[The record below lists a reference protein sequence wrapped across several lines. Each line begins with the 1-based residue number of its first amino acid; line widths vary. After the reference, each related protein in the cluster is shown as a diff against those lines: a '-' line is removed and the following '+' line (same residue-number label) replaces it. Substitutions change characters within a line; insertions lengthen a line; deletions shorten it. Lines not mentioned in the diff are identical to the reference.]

1 VVDVAKVVVE
11 ALGSVARP
19 EEVLE
24 GEGVAELDGDDEVC
38 VVASVLVPVPV
49 LVLVLG
55 RVVVGRVLVWVVV
68 LGGSAVVEGAF
79 RLLGHRAA
87 MPMSFW
93 KTPMMDVSPTSTLEQ
108 ALLTESPIFARP
120 LRQPWLHRLAGLKSE
135 EEHPWMRV
143 S

>member
-19 EEVLE
+19 EDVLE
-24 GEGVAELDGDDEVC
+24 TEGVAELDGDFEVC
-38 VVASVLVPVPV
+38 VVAPV

-55 RVVVGRVLVWVVV
+55 RVVVGRVLVWAVV

-79 RLLGHRAA
+79 RLLGHRAG

-120 LRQPWLHRLAGLKSE
+120 LRQPWLHRLAGSKSE